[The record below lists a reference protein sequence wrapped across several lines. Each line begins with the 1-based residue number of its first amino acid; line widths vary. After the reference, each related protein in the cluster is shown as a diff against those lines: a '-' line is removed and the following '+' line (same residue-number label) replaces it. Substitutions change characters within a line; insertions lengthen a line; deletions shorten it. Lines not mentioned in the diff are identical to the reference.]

1 MNNPVSVL
9 SFARCEWRRY
19 ARRMDPRYDAESVRF
34 APMESGEMERLHV
47 ADPFWDDAYRIDV
60 SGGAGSVYYANERS
74 ALLGVY
80 HLLREAGCAFLRP
93 GPQGEVVPVRSLDSL
108 GASLTVRAANRHR
121 GICIEGSVSL
131 ENVLDIIDY
140 APKAGYNAYFTQFR
154 ESYTFFERWYT
165 HKDNPLRAG
174 ECFTPE
180 LAREMQSA
188 AVSAVKRRGLLYHAV
203 GHGWTCEA
211 LGIPGLHWEDD
222 GVEPTPEQRRHM
234 AEVNGVRGLYKGIA
248 LNTSLCYSNPA
259 TRTLMAREIAGYAEA
274 HPEIDVLHV
283 WLADD
288 FNNQC
293 ECEACAARRPSDF
306 YVDMLNEAAALLD
319 ARGLATRIVFLVYFD
334 LLFPPQN
341 TRLIDEGRFIL
352 MYAPITRSFSR
363 SFRGIAVPS
372 SIPEYVRNRLTFGA
386 DIADNLSYLAAW
398 QEKFGGD
405 SFDYDYHLFYGPN
418 YDPGHLVLSRV
429 LYDDIRALPDIGL
442 NGMVNCQLQRVSM
455 PHGFALFMA
464 GQTLLCPALDYDKML
479 RTYFEQSFG
488 PGWETALQ
496 FCETLSRLFPMD
508 TFAER
513 RPSPTPDDLNRLCEL
528 RKAAGQAQLR
538 HVVCASAAQERSWR
552 NLAFWQRL
560 VTLLA
565 DYLLAFSN
573 GLRAEWQA
581 AWAALT
587 DYAWT
592 CEPDTQSE
600 FDAYCFLRH
609 YQRQQEQE

>member
-1 MNNPVSVL
+1 M
-9 SFARCEWRRY
+9 
-19 ARRMDPRYDAESVRF
+19 
-34 APMESGEMERLHV
+34 
-47 ADPFWDDAYRIDV
+47 
-60 SGGAGSVYYANERS
+60 
-74 ALLGVY
+74 
-80 HLLREAGCAFLRP
+80 
-93 GPQGEVVPVRSLDSL
+93 
-108 GASLTVRAANRHR
+108 
-121 GICIEGSVSL
+121 
-131 ENVLDIIDY
+131 
-140 APKAGYNAYFTQFR
+140 
-154 ESYTFFERWYT
+154 
-165 HKDNPLRAG
+165 
-174 ECFTPE
+174 
-180 LAREMQSA
+180 
-188 AVSAVKRRGLLYHAV
+188 
-203 GHGWTCEA
+203 
-211 LGIPGLHWEDD
+211 
-222 GVEPTPEQRRHM
+222 
-234 AEVNGVRGLYKGIA
+234 
-248 LNTSLCYSNPA
+248 
-259 TRTLMAREIAGYAEA
+259 
-274 HPEIDVLHV
+274 
-283 WLADD
+283 
-288 FNNQC
+288 
-293 ECEACAARRPSDF
+293 
-306 YVDMLNEAAALLD
+306 
-319 ARGLATRIVFLVYFD
+319 
-334 LLFPPQN
+334 
-341 TRLIDEGRFIL
+341 IDEGRFIL

-363 SFRGIAVPS
+363 SFRGTAVPS